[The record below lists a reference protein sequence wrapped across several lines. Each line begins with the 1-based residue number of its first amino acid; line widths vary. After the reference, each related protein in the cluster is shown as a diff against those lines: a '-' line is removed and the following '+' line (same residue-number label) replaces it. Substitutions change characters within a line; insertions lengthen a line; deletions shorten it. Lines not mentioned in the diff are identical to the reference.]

1 MQLCRYSGSMLF
13 TLPNDNILYD
23 ALLARDPSYEGRAFV
38 GVRSTGI
45 FCRLTCPA
53 RKPLRENCEFF
64 DSTAA
69 CAAAGYRP
77 CKRCHPIG
85 TSAAADPVITRLLTA
100 LEAEPDRRWT
110 ETDVAAMGLD
120 TSTVRRLFRRHF
132 GMTFI
137 QMARQ
142 GRLRTA
148 AATLAKGGKVIEAQ
162 LDAGYDSPAAFRT
175 SFAAMLGMAPADM
188 RADAPLRVDFIDT
201 PLGPMIAIADDT
213 ALRMLEFPERKNL
226 AAQLKKLHTSTP
238 LSFGRTKVT
247 DQTQSELADYFA
259 GNRSQFTVPLA
270 TSYGTAF
277 QRQVWSA
284 LRDIPAGK
292 TVSYGDLAQTINN
305 PTAVRAVASANGANQ
320 IALMIPC
327 HRVIGADGTL
337 TGYAG
342 GLWRKQKL
350 IEIETQYQ

>member
-1 MQLCRYSGSMLF
+1 MLF
-13 TLPNDNILYD
+13 TLPDDNTLYD

-64 DSTAA
+64 DSTTA

-85 TSAAADPVITRLLTA
+85 TSAAADPVIARLLDA
-100 LEAEPDRRWT
+100 LDTDPDRKWA
-110 ETDVAAMGLD
+110 ETDIAAMGLD

-142 GRLRTA
+142 RRLRI
-148 AATLAKGGKVIEAQ
+148 ATGTIARGGKVIEAQ
-162 LDAGYDSPAAFRT
+162 LDAGYDSPTAFRK
-175 SFAAMLGMAPADM
+175 SFAAMLGVAPSDM
-188 RADAPLRVDFIDT
+188 QTESNLKVDFIDT
-201 PLGPMIAIADDT
+201 PLGPMIAIADDN
-213 ALRMLEFPERKNL
+213 ALRMLEFPDRKALATNL
-226 AAQLKKLHTSTP
+226 KRLAKTAS
-238 LSFGRTKVT
+238 LSFGRTAIA
-247 DQTQSELADYFA
+247 DQTETELCEYFA
-259 GNRSQFTVPLA
+259 GTRAQFTVPLA
-270 TSYGTAF
+270 ADYGTSF
-277 QRQVWSA
+277 QRSVWTA
-284 LRDIPAGK
+284 LRDIPAGH
-292 TVSYGDLAQTINN
+292 TVSYGALADTINN
-305 PTAVRAVASANGANQ
+305 PTAVRAVAAANGANQ
-320 IALMIPC
+320 IALIIPC

-342 GLWRKQKL
+342 GLWRKQRL